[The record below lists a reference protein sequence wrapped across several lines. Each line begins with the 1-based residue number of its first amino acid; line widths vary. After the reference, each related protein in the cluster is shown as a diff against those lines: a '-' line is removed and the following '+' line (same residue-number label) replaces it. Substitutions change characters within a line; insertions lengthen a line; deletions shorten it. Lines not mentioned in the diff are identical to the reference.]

1 MGFFLYLQYL
11 AGTRVA
17 ATAARC
23 STNEEERSPA
33 SYADATANGGNR
45 GGRWPPRPPP
55 VAAPTPTHVSRVQTV
70 LIDVMA
76 IKPSHD
82 RADRAALII
91 DDMQLPA
98 VTVTAIFMLQVEQ
111 LLLVTFATDEVF
123 QEAVTKLRRGVPWG
137 AAAGRHVY
145 GWPTTDSLLQVRLTN
160 VHPDIPVD
168 RLTGLMSRFGRVV
181 LAHWV
186 GGRDPFFPNANDG
199 IIHMKMAVNEGS
211 TFPDFIAIETVN
223 GVLDSIVRVFTD
235 NSQKRC
241 YRCGQLG
248 HIGAFC
254 RWAARTIADQ
264 KDVWARLTLHP
275 TQLQIHPNLQRVDTG
290 PPLAPVA
297 TGGGQEAL
305 PGPPV
310 VEDRQEAAAA
320 LGQPGGSQGE
330 DPDSFLPG
338 VSPFQLSLA
347 TQRPAGSQAGAGGPV
362 GPELQQKAVTDSLQ
376 FPSNSQQGEDSPASQ
391 DGLEDSTMSSHFEE
405 LPLGQQPGPS
415 TSAGP
420 PISKLSRVRSARPSP
435 SLTVDGQSRVA
446 SRSPRGSGRSNASSI
461 SPSGRSG
468 RQGRDTKQKRK
479 TPATSL
485 SPRSGANP
493 KDKGVGKGRGRGGRP
508 TNQDEEDENG
518 GTSME

>member
-1 MGFFLYLQYL
+1 
-11 AGTRVA
+11 
-17 ATAARC
+17 
-23 STNEEERSPA
+23 
-33 SYADATANGGNR
+33 
-45 GGRWPPRPPP
+45 
-55 VAAPTPTHVSRVQTV
+55 
-70 LIDVMA
+70 
-76 IKPSHD
+76 
-82 RADRAALII
+82 
-91 DDMQLPA
+91 
-98 VTVTAIFMLQVEQ
+98 
-111 LLLVTFATDEVF
+111 
-123 QEAVTKLRRGVPWG
+123 
-137 AAAGRHVY
+137 
-145 GWPTTDSLLQVRLTN
+145 
-160 VHPDIPVD
+160 
-168 RLTGLMSRFGRVV
+168 
-181 LAHWV
+181 
-186 GGRDPFFPNANDG
+186 
-199 IIHMKMAVNEGS
+199 MKMAVNEGS

-241 YRCGQLG
+241 YHCGQLG

-254 RWAARTIADQ
+254 QRAARTIADQ

-290 PPLAPVA
+290 PPFAPVA

-347 TQRPAGSQAGAGGPV
+347 TQQPAGSQAGAGGPL

-420 PISKLSRVRSARPSP
+420 PSSKPSRVRSAQP
-435 SLTVDGQSRVA
+435 
-446 SRSPRGSGRSNASSI
+446 
-461 SPSGRSG
+461 
-468 RQGRDTKQKRK
+468 
-479 TPATSL
+479 
-485 SPRSGANP
+485 
-493 KDKGVGKGRGRGGRP
+493 
-508 TNQDEEDENG
+508 
-518 GTSME
+518 